1 MRILITGGNGFLGK
15 RLGKALKDRGEIVFL
30 ASRNNKQNLLA
41 QQYSGCEAV
50 AMDVS
55 NIESVRDA
63 FSYASPDIVIHGA
76 ATKFVDLSE
85 KYPFETLDINVLGSQ
100 NIARVAIE
108 KGIKTVIGISTDKA
122 SPPIRN
128 IYGLSKSMMER
139 LSCSLNGR
147 AGVQFLSVRYGNVAW
162 STGSVL
168 GIWKKMKENQGF
180 FGTTGPEMFRY
191 FFTVDEAVQLVLTSL
206 DNRDALQGKV
216 LSRMMKASKLEEIL
230 KVWSKYE
237 GIEYRKIE
245 PRPGERLEEFL
256 IGAEELSY
264 AEKVLYN
271 GIEHY
276 VLNFNEKVKTPLEMV
291 LSSRTA
297 LQLNEIEILELIKNP
312 PYEEI

>member
-1 MRILITGGNGFLGK
+1 MTILITGGNGFLGK
-15 RLGKALKDRGEIVFL
+15 RLGKILKERGKKVFL

-41 QQYSGCEAV
+41 QQYSGCEAI

-63 FSYASPDIVIHGA
+63 FSYVKPDVVIHGA

-108 KGIKTVIGISTDKA
+108 KNIKTVIGISTDKA

-139 LSCSLNGR
+139 LFCSLNGR
-147 AGVQFLSVRYGNVAW
+147 SGVKFLSVRYGNVAW

-168 GIWKKMKENQGF
+168 GIWKKMKDTQGY
-180 FGTTGPEMFRY
+180 FGTTGPEMYRY
-191 FFTVDEAVQLVLTSL
+191 FFTVDEAVQLVLTAF
-206 DNRDALQGKV
+206 DNAETLQGKV

-230 KVWSKYE
+230 KVWSRME
-237 GIEYRKIE
+237 NIEYRKID
-245 PRPGERLEEFL
+245 PRPGERLEEYL
-256 IGAEELSY
+256 IGAEELGY
-264 AEKVLYN
+264 AQETIFDNLQ
-271 GIEHY
+271 HY
-276 VLNFNEKVKTPLEMV
+276 ILNFNEKSPAPLREV

-297 LQLNEIEILELIKNP
+297 VQLNESEIMALIKNP

>member
-15 RLGKALKDRGEIVFL
+15 RLGKALKERGETVFL

-41 QQYSGCEAV
+41 QQYSGCEAL
-50 AMDVS
+50 AMDIS

-63 FSYASPDIVIHGA
+63 FSYAKPDLIIHGA

-108 KGIKTVIGISTDKA
+108 KEVKTVIGISTDKA

-139 LSCSLNGR
+139 LFCSLNGR

-168 GIWKKMKENQGF
+168 GIWKKMKDTQGF
-180 FGTTGPEMFRY
+180 FGTTGPEMYRY
-191 FFTVDEAVQLVLTSL
+191 FFTVDEAVELVLTSL
-206 DNRDALQGKV
+206 DNREKLQGKV

-230 KVWSKYE
+230 KVWSKHE
-237 GIEYRKIE
+237 GIEYRKID
-245 PRPGERLEEFL
+245 PRPGERMEEFL
-256 IGAEELSY
+256 IGAEELGY
-264 AEKVLYN
+264 TEEKIFN
-271 GIEHY
+271 GIQHY
-276 VLNFNEKVKTPLEMV
+276 ILDFNEKSSAPLTEV

-297 LQLNEIEILELIKNP
+297 IQLNESEIMSLIQNP
-312 PYEEI
+312 PYEEL